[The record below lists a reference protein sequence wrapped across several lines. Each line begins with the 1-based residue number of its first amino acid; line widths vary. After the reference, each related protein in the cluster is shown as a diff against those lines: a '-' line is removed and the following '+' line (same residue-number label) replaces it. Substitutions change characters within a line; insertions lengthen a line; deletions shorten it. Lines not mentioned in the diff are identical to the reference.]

1 MTPDLLLLV
10 LEKAAVPGEA
20 AAGAFETVYL
30 ICALVGLLF
39 TVISFFMSGV
49 FDAGDVGD
57 HDFDL
62 GHDVDVGHDIDVG
75 HDVDTGGADA
85 HADAGLDGHTGDVA
99 ALSPISPTT
108 ISMFITSFG
117 AVGYL
122 ALVYM
127 QLRDWYVHLPLA
139 MGAGFAMAALIFWV
153 LYKIFQVTVS
163 SSEATVAALP
173 GTAAEVIVGIPRNGL
188 GEIAYTAR
196 GTRYNAAA
204 RSRDGRAIQ
213 QFTSVVIAKVVGGT
227 CVVDVETP
235 SPDASARRGEDTG

>member
-1 MTPDLLLLV
+1 MTPDLLLLM
-10 LEKAAVPGEA
+10 LEQAAVPGEA
-20 AAGAFETVYL
+20 SAGAFEMVYL

-62 GHDVDVGHDIDVG
+62 GHDVDVGHDF
-75 HDVDTGGADA
+75 DTGGVDA
-85 HADAGLDGHTGDVA
+85 HADAGLDSHAGDVA

-127 QLRDWYVHLPLA
+127 GLTDWFLHLPLA
-139 MGAGFAMAALIFWV
+139 TAAGFAMAGLIFWV

-163 SSEATVAALP
+163 SSEAKVSALP
-173 GTAAEVIVGIPRNGL
+173 GTTAEVIVGIPQDGL

-196 GTRYNAAA
+196 GTRYNSAA
-204 RSRDGRAIQ
+204 RSRDGRAIK
-213 QFTSVVIAKVVGGT
+213 QFSSVVIARVVGGT
-227 CVVDVETP
+227 CIVDAEPAT
-235 SPDASARRGEDTG
+235 SEASGAG